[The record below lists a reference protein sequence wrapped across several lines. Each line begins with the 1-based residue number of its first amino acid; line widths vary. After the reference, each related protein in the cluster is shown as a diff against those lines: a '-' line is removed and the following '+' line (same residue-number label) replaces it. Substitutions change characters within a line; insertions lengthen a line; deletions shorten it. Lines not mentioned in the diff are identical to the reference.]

1 MHTLGTFRY
10 WFWVVLPHPVY
21 VTPPTLCATCI
32 HLQSTN
38 KVLSHQKDSHLPPAH
53 NARWPTLS
61 PQPLLGTVYTTVEKS
76 TYHEKRAFLNCDWS
90 KKQLLTGGC
99 STRWRKQWWW
109 TFLMDDKLTWL
120 PTWRHFLEL
129 GFSGGGVSCLASR
142 GWTRNYSSGEA
153 QLNKKYFLAF
163 NSSPAHPP
171 FASYNHV
178 LAKHSWSTGGL
189 LHRSVNRPLGGKK
202 RCSR

>member
-142 GWTRNYSSGEA
+142 GWTRTILPEKPNSIRNIFLPSILLRHIHHLPHTTMSWPSILDRPEA
-153 QLNKKYFLAF
+153 F
-163 NSSPAHPP
+163 
-171 FASYNHV
+171 
-178 LAKHSWSTGGL
+178 ST
-189 LHRSVNRPLGGKK
+189 VV
-202 RCSR
+202 